1 MPELH
6 VLPTPGEA
14 ADAAAA
20 FVADLADEHGS
31 AAGRFTIALSGG
43 STPRL
48 LYQAL
53 ACDPYAAG
61 MAWDRWHVFWSDER
75 CLPPDYDESN
85 YRMTREALL
94 DRVYIPAQ
102 QIHRIRG
109 EIEPEEAAA
118 AYGNVVVDTFGNTSP
133 SFDLILLG
141 IGEDGHTASLFPGT
155 EALRERR
162 KLVAANWAPHLQAHR
177 ITFTLPLINM
187 AKNVAFLA
195 NDESKAEVLRDVL
208 EPSQGEDTLP
218 AAMVRPAQGMIHWFV
233 TTDAASLLKT
243 N

>member
-6 VLPTPGEA
+6 VLPTPGDA

-53 ACDPYAAG
+53 ACDPYAAR
-61 MAWDRWHVFWSDER
+61 MAWDHWRVFWSDER
-75 CLPPDYDESN
+75 CLPPDHDESN
-85 YRMTREALL
+85 YRMAREALL
-94 DRVYIPAQ
+94 DHVCIPAQ
-102 QIHRIRG
+102 QIHRMRG

-118 AYGNVVVDTFGNTSP
+118 AYANVVLDTSP

-162 KLVAANWAPHLQAHR
+162 KLVVANWAPHLQAHR

-187 AKNVAFLA
+187 AKNIVFLA
-195 NDESKAEVLRDVL
+195 TGESKAEVLRKVL
-208 EPSQGEDTLP
+208 EPAQEEDTFP
-218 AAMVRPAQGMIHWFV
+218 AAMVRPAQGIIHWFV
-233 TTDAASLLKT
+233 TRDAARLLKT

>member
-6 VLPTPGEA
+6 VLPTPEEA
-14 ADAAAA
+14 AVAAAA
-20 FVADLADEHGS
+20 FVAKLADEHGS

-53 ACDPYAAG
+53 ACDPYAPR
-61 MAWDRWHVFWSDER
+61 MAWDRWRVFWSDER
-75 CLPPDYDESN
+75 CLPPDHDESN
-85 YRMTREALL
+85 YRMAREALL
-94 DRVYIPAQ
+94 DRVCIPAQ
-102 QIHRIRG
+102 QIHRMRG

-162 KLVAANWAPHLQAHR
+162 KLVVANWAPHLQAHR
-177 ITFTLPLINM
+177 ITFTVPLINM
-187 AKNVAFLA
+187 AKNIVFLA
-195 NDESKAEVLRDVL
+195 TDESKAEVLWNVL
-208 EPSQGEDTLP
+208 EPAQGEDTLP
-218 AAMVRPAQGMIHWFV
+218 AAMVRPAQGIIQWFV
-233 TTDAASLLKT
+233 TRDAAGLLKT

>member
-6 VLPTPGEA
+6 VLPTPEE
-14 ADAAAA
+14 AAAA
-20 FVADLADEHGS
+20 AAALVAKLADEHGS

-48 LYQAL
+48 LYQTL

-61 MAWDRWHVFWSDER
+61 MAWDRWCVFWSDER
-75 CLPPDYDESN
+75 CLPPDHDESN
-85 YRMTREALL
+85 YRMAREALL
-94 DRVYIPAQ
+94 DRVCIPAQ
-102 QIHRIRG
+102 QIHRMRG
-109 EIEPEEAAA
+109 EIEPEEAAE
-118 AYGNVVVDTFGNTSP
+118 AYASVVLDTSP

-155 EALRERR
+155 EALQERR
-162 KLVAANWAPHLQAHR
+162 KLVVANWAPRLQAYR

-195 NDESKAEVLRDVL
+195 TDQSKAEVLRDVL
-208 EPSQGEDTLP
+208 EPAQGEHTLP
-218 AAMVRPAQGMIHWFV
+218 AAMVRPAQGIVHWFV
-233 TTDAASLLKT
+233 TRDAARLL
-243 N
+243 NMS

>member
-1 MPELH
+1 MKMSMPELH
-6 VLPTPGEA
+6 VLPTPEAA

-20 FVADLADEHGS
+20 FVAKLADEHGS

-53 ACDPYAAG
+53 ACDPYAARV
-61 MAWDRWHVFWSDER
+61 AWDRWRIFWSDER
-75 CLPPDYDESN
+75 CVPPDHDESN
-85 YRMTREALL
+85 YRMARQALL
-94 DRVYIPAQ
+94 DRVGIPVQ
-102 QIHRIRG
+102 QIHRMRG
-109 EIEPEEAAA
+109 EMEPEEAAA
-118 AYGNVVVDTFGNTSP
+118 AYATEILDTSP

-162 KLVAANWAPHLQAHR
+162 KLVVANWAPHLQAHR
-177 ITFTLPLINM
+177 ITFTFPLINM

-195 NDESKAEVLRDVL
+195 TDQSKAEVLRDVL
-208 EPSQGEDTLP
+208 ETAQGEHTLP
-218 AAMVRPAQGMIHWFV
+218 AAMVRPAQGIVHWFV
-233 TTDAASLLKT
+233 TRDAARLLNT
-243 N
+243 S